1 MPKKLDRC
9 VRKVRRK
16 GYTKSQAYAICS
28 KSTGWARGKGGK
40 WVKKKKRR
48 GKK

>member
-9 VRKVRRK
+9 VRKVMRK

-28 KSTGWARGKGGK
+28 KSTGWVRGPGGK
-40 WVKKKKRR
+40 WIKKKKR
-48 GKK
+48 KKK